1 MTRVFY
7 SWQSDIEDSRG
18 RKPIRIALNE
28 AATKLEKEIAEANF
42 QVEEATSNLPGS
54 PNIPNAIAEKISL
67 CDIFVADITTIYA
80 PPEGCRPVANP
91 NVLIELGYAIASIG
105 WDRIVLV
112 FNKKHGNFPTDLPF
126 DIDRHRVLDFSI
138 DSLGDSNG
146 IGALRSALCD
156 AIRLIMEKNPPKPID
171 GRNLT
176 PEQQK
181 RNNDLSILRQLFKNI
196 NLALMDVFI
205 ENLPDRIDNIIF
217 YFYEGFHGFVRS
229 SYFFIHDSKLKQ
241 LVEDLDDRWNH
252 VLSFDRDYRYEG
264 RIERHIF
271 NAPMDIFTKE
281 QKADYDKI
289 SELAKEMYG
298 IYRELLAYV
307 RTSFIEID
315 VIKSSSEA
323 MAKYREFHADMAV

>member
-1 MTRVFY
+1 
-7 SWQSDIEDSRG
+7 
-18 RKPIRIALNE
+18 
-28 AATKLEKEIAEANF
+28 
-42 QVEEATSNLPGS
+42 
-54 PNIPNAIAEKISL
+54 
-67 CDIFVADITTIYA
+67 
-80 PPEGCRPVANP
+80 
-91 NVLIELGYAIASIG
+91 
-105 WDRIVLV
+105 
-112 FNKKHGNFPTDLPF
+112 
-126 DIDRHRVLDFSI
+126 
-138 DSLGDSNG
+138 
-146 IGALRSALCD
+146 
-156 AIRLIMEKNPPKPID
+156 
-171 GRNLT
+171 
-176 PEQQK
+176 
-181 RNNDLSILRQLFKNI
+181 
-196 NLALMDVFI
+196 MDVFI

-323 MAKYREFHADMAV
+323 MAKYREFHADMAVWMELKPSSGVELPGN